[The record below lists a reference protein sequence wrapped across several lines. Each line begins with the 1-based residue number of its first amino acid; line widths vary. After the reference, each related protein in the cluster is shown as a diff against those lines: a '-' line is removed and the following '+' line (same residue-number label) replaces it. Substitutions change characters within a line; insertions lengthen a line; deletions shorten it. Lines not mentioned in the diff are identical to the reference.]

1 MEISTEMYMKWKSL
15 GGYLSIMWMQSHSL
29 LWLIRCRFAFLRG
42 LWSSRLLLSAMH
54 SISKALFLPSNAI
67 LSQTDKSSGFSE
79 HNPGKFVPLLLSIVR
94 PIKFSRESEARIFYT
109 RINVEEIGL
118 FHSRPTVSTRRR
130 IVSQTRNPLSLSA
143 TNRVLVYGGFR
154 GPLQPKPSPQP

>member
-1 MEISTEMYMKWKSL
+1 MGICQLCECSPIHYSDWSVVVSL
-15 GGYLSIMWMQSHSL
+15 
-29 LWLIRCRFAFLRG
+29 
-42 LWSSRLLLSAMH
+42 
-54 SISKALFLPSNAI
+54 
-67 LSQTDKSSGFSE
+67 FSE
-79 HNPGKFVPLLLSIVR
+79 DYGQAGCYCLRCIVFQRHCFSLQMRSWAKLINRADFPNTILANSFFCYFLSLR